1 MHDPRLGPGFSR
13 TYALDPT
20 PARHV
25 KGGLGI
31 MHMQMPEPSKYN
43 PEGSGKPDLRATVV
57 QEIINT
63 AGLCLF
69 KDFTGV
75 KNIAWKLIPPVTGWN
90 FGQEEEMKAGLRI
103 YNMRHAFNLREGLKP
118 ADFQLP
124 KRSVGE
130 PPQGAGP
137 LKGITVDYR
146 SFIRNFFKA
155 MDWDETTGKPNRSS
169 LEKLGGLEDV
179 IKSLGL

>member
-13 TYALDPT
+13 TYAIDPT

-31 MHMQMPEPSKYN
+31 QQMQTPDPSKYN
-43 PEGSGKPDLRATVV
+43 AEGSGEPDLRATVV

-75 KNIAWKLIPPVTGWN
+75 QNIAWKLIPPVTGWN
-90 FGQEEEMKAGLRI
+90 FGEEEEMNAALRI
-103 YNMRHAFNLREGLKP
+103 YNMRHAFNLREGMKP

-130 PPQGAGP
+130 PPQTEGP
-137 LKGITVDYR
+137 LEGVTVDHKGY
-146 SFIRNFFKA
+146 IRNFFKA
-155 MDWDETTGKPNRSS
+155 IEWDETTGKPSRSS
-169 LEKLGGLEDV
+169 LEKLGGMEDV